1 MRYAPTLHRRPPGSR
16 PRLRLLQGGKG
27 RASRLARTSSG
38 ASDSRGGRQDGTLGI
53 AHDRVFLVAW
63 IQTTPY
69 RARDRPEGS
78 LVVEYDK
85 EGVAQHAVFH
95 PFEGPPTPS
104 TLVEVHE
111 IRTSAAGIEIVD
123 VDGERLT
130 FEFFLDGE
138 EHVRDEDC
146 EVVPY
151 APPVSSASMADD
163 NDDPWWLRDEL

>member
-1 MRYAPTLHRRPPGSR
+1 M
-16 PRLRLLQGGKG
+16 
-27 RASRLARTSSG
+27 
-38 ASDSRGGRQDGTLGI
+38 DSTLGI

-78 LVVEYDK
+78 LVIEYDK

-95 PFEGPPTPS
+95 PFEGPRTPS

-111 IRTSAAGIEIVD
+111 ICMSPTGIEIVD
-123 VDGERLT
+123 ADGEQLL
-130 FEFFLDGE
+130 FEFFLDADE
-138 EHVRDEDC
+138 PVRDEDR

-151 APPVSSASMADD
+151 APPASSASIPD
-163 NDDPWWLRDEL
+163 DDPWWLRDEP